1 MDIKI
6 SQSEQSFLGEINYD
20 ESNFLD
26 WNWL

>member
-6 SQSEQSFLGEINYD
+6 SQSEQSFLREINYD